1 MGSFVVGSFWPS
13 LGKVDLTVFAWQR
26 GADTLVPWQG
36 GSLRGSSDA
45 HRQQAGTPTSS
56 RQVEGGDGSAQ
67 GCWRPRRA

>member
-13 LGKVDLTVFAWQR
+13 LGKADLTVFTWQR

-36 GSLRGSSDA
+36 GALRGSSDA
-45 HRQQAGTPTSS
+45 YEQQAG
-56 RQVEGGDGSAQ
+56 EGRGSAQ